1 MIISAV
7 WVVGE
12 DKALVSFELCAELTF
27 SMLQWK
33 RFICAHETRDMMWC
47 LNLVNALPVSKY
59 PNILNVLMFEGDGV
73 ACGYALHTRLAIV
86 R

>member
-1 MIISAV
+1 M

-59 PNILNVLMFEGDGV
+59 PNILNVLMFEGDRA